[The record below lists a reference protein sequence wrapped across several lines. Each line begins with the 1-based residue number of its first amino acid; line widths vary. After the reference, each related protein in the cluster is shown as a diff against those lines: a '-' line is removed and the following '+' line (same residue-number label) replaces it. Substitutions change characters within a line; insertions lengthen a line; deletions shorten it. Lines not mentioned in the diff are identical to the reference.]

1 VKLGAVGPYEDRFV
15 WFSKWGLGADSDVA
29 EVSRVVETASLHGIN
44 GVVGSFG
51 LDTLGKRKADY
62 FRRLKQVQ
70 RVCERNHVELIPAIF
85 SVGYGDAFL
94 SHDPSLAEGVLVEDA
109 PFLVRGSEAKL
120 DSSNS
125 VQLVNGGFEDY
136 SENKLTGFNFRDQPD
151 KVSFIDN
158 NVRHSGRASLRLEN
172 FTSNPSGHGRIVQAV
187 TVQPHRCYRTTIWV
201 KTEGLQ
207 PSGAFR
213 LLALA
218 GARQL
223 APRDFKLSPTEDWRK
238 LTMLFNSLNCN
249 QVSLYAGVWGGRAG
263 KVWLDDWSLEEV
275 GPIRVLRRPGTPVV
289 VRNETGTVTY
299 SEGKDYAMLREPQLR
314 LWRDDGE
321 AVPLKLLRGSHILD
335 GARLRVSWYHSM
347 IINSSQVP
355 VCMAEPAL
363 YEIMDREVKLLA
375 ERLHPRRV
383 MLSMDEVRMAG
394 TCRACRGR
402 NPGELLGECISRQ
415 IAIIRR
421 HLPKAEIYIWS
432 DMLDPNHNAHGN
444 YYLVEGDFTGS
455 WQHVPKD
462 LVVVVWSG
470 EPREKS
476 VRFFAEEG
484 FRTLLACYYDA
495 RDLNQVKAWLP
506 MARRTPGMCGLMYT
520 TWHQNYSLLPDFGDL
535 LMEPATR
542 TRLAFGGAAPTAE
555 SLLHDR

>member
-1 VKLGAVGPYEDRFV
+1 
-15 WFSKWGLGADSDVA
+15 
-29 EVSRVVETASLHGIN
+29 
-44 GVVGSFG
+44 
-51 LDTLGKRKADY
+51 
-62 FRRLKQVQ
+62 
-70 RVCERNHVELIPAIF
+70 
-85 SVGYGDAFL
+85 
-94 SHDPSLAEGVLVEDA
+94 
-109 PFLVRGSEAKL
+109 
-120 DSSNS
+120 
-125 VQLVNGGFEDY
+125 
-136 SENKLTGFNFRDQPD
+136 
-151 KVSFIDN
+151 
-158 NVRHSGRASLRLEN
+158 
-172 FTSNPSGHGRIVQAV
+172 
-187 TVQPHRCYRTTIWV
+187 
-201 KTEGLQ
+201 
-207 PSGAFR
+207 
-213 LLALA
+213 
-218 GARQL
+218 
-223 APRDFKLSPTEDWRK
+223 
-238 LTMLFNSLNCN
+238 
-249 QVSLYAGVWGGRAG
+249 
-263 KVWLDDWSLEEV
+263 
-275 GPIRVLRRPGTPVV
+275 
-289 VRNETGTVTY
+289 
-299 SEGKDYAMLREPQLR
+299 
-314 LWRDDGE
+314 
-321 AVPLKLLRGSHILD
+321 
-335 GARLRVSWYHSM
+335 
-347 IINSSQVP
+347 
-355 VCMAEPAL
+355 
-363 YEIMDREVKLLA
+363 
-375 ERLHPRRV
+375 
-383 MLSMDEVRMAG
+383 MAG

>member
-1 VKLGAVGPYEDRFV
+1 
-15 WFSKWGLGADSDVA
+15 
-29 EVSRVVETASLHGIN
+29 
-44 GVVGSFG
+44 
-51 LDTLGKRKADY
+51 
-62 FRRLKQVQ
+62 
-70 RVCERNHVELIPAIF
+70 
-85 SVGYGDAFL
+85 
-94 SHDPSLAEGVLVEDA
+94 
-109 PFLVRGSEAKL
+109 
-120 DSSNS
+120 
-125 VQLVNGGFEDY
+125 
-136 SENKLTGFNFRDQPD
+136 
-151 KVSFIDN
+151 
-158 NVRHSGRASLRLEN
+158 LRLEN

-187 TVQPHRCYRTTIWV
+187 TVHPHRCYRVTIWV

-223 APRDFKLSPTEDWRK
+223 APRDFKLSPTADWRK
-238 LTMLFNSLNCN
+238 LTMLFNSLNCDK
-249 QVSLYAGVWGGRAG
+249 VSLYAGVWGGRAG

-289 VRNETGTVTY
+289 VRDETGTVTY
-299 SEGKDYAMLREPQLR
+299 TEGKDYAMLREPQLR

-321 AVPLKLLRGSHILD
+321 AVPLKLLRGGHILD
-335 GARLRVSWYHSM
+335 GARLKVSWYHSM

-383 MLSMDEVRMAG
+383 MLSMDEIRMAG
-394 TCRACRGR
+394 TCRACQGR

-415 IAIIRR
+415 VEIIRR

-444 YYLVEGDFTGS
+444 YYLVEGDFSGS

-476 VRFFAEEG
+476 VRFFAEQG
-484 FRTLLACYYDA
+484 FRTVLGCFYDA

-506 MARRTPGMCGLMYT
+506 MARRTPGMCGMMYT

-535 LMEPATR
+535 LM
-542 TRLAFGGAAPTAE
+542 AAPTAE
-555 SLLHDR
+555 SLLQDRWSIAERQGWLEASTTRKPVSLPR

>member
-1 VKLGAVGPYEDRFV
+1 
-15 WFSKWGLGADSDVA
+15 VA
-29 EVSRVVETASLHGIN
+29 EVSRVIETASLHGIN

-51 LDTLGKRKADY
+51 LDTLGKQNADY
-62 FRRLKQVQ
+62 FHRLNQIQ
-70 RVCERNHVELIPAIF
+70 RVCRRNQVELIPAIF

-94 SHDPSLAEGVLVEDA
+94 SHDPNLAEGVLVEDA
-109 PFLVRGSEAKL
+109 PFLVSGREAKL
-120 DSSNS
+120 DASNS

-136 SENKLTGFNFRDQPD
+136 TENKLKGFSFRDQPD

-158 NVRHSGRASLRLEN
+158 HVRHSGSASLRLEN
-172 FTSNPSGHGRIVQAV
+172 FTSNPYGQGRVVQAV
-187 TVQPHRCYRTTIWV
+187 SVHPHRCYRVTIWV

-218 GARQL
+218 GEQQL
-223 APRDFKLSPTEDWRK
+223 APRDFKLSPTADWRK
-238 LTMLFNSLNCN
+238 LTMLFNSLNCDK
-249 QVSLYAGVWGGRAG
+249 VSLYAGVWGGKSG

-299 SEGKDYAMLREPQLR
+299 TEGKDYAMLREPQLR

-321 AVPLKLLRGSHILD
+321 AVPLKLLGGSHIHD

-347 IINSSQVP
+347 IINSAQVP

-383 MLSMDEVRMAG
+383 MLSMDEIRMAG
-394 TCRACRGR
+394 TCRACQGR

-415 IAIIRR
+415 VEIIRH
-421 HLPKAEIYIWS
+421 HLPNAEIYIWS
-432 DMLDPNHNAHGN
+432 DMLDPNHNAHDN

-476 VRFFAEEG
+476 VRFFAERG

-506 MARRTPGMCGLMYT
+506 MARRIPGMCGMMYT
-520 TWHQNYSLLPDFGDL
+520 TWRQNYSLLPDFGDL
-535 LMEPATR
+535 LMEPVAR
-542 TRLAFGGAAPTAE
+542 TRLAFGGAVPTAE
-555 SLLHDR
+555 P